1 MQTSRK
7 MYYTTKRMKGVE
19 PSSPAWKAGV
29 IAVIRHP
36 QKYAATIAEN
46 AGNVNRNLYFY
57 RSILYTLLL

>member
-36 QKYAATIAEN
+36 RMIKKIPLIDMVSQDI
-46 AGNVNRNLYFY
+46 
-57 RSILYTLLL
+57 S